1 LRVKI
6 EVQTINHNEYLEQF
20 EAHLIGSALA
30 PATVV
35 NYVADLRTFLRW
47 SERAKGADRSP
58 LDLDEADVQGYCSY
72 LQEAKCQV
80 PATINR
86 RLQALRK
93 FFDFAIAQ
101 GWTLTNP
108 ASDVPLLSEVV
119 SGRTRSLTAA
129 DVVRLLA
136 AVRRSRS
143 NRVERDWAIM
153 QVLLEGG
160 VKLSELTELR
170 LTDLRL
176 DRNPPC
182 LVVPD
187 TPAQSERM
195 IPLDGQVCDALH
207 TYLLSRQ
214 AAPGVDRLFVN
225 RDGKE
230 LSTRSVQRLLRRYAK
245 AAGLDTLC
253 VTTQSLRYVYARK
266 ALTDNGDLKAVARLL
281 GHRHLATTI
290 RYLRPCLPQGPR
302 SDTGCQEPS

>member
-1 LRVKI
+1 M
-6 EVQTINHNEYLEQF
+6 QTINHNEFLQQF
-20 EAHLIGSALA
+20 EAHLVDSALA

-35 NYVADLRTFLRW
+35 NYVADLRTVLRW
-47 SERAKGADRSP
+47 SERAKGAEQSP
-58 LDLDEADVQGYCSY
+58 FDLDEVDVQGYCSF
-72 LQEAKCQV
+72 LQETRSQV

-93 FFDFAIAQ
+93 FFDFAIVQ
-101 GWTLTNP
+101 GWTHTNP
-108 ASDVPLLSEVV
+108 AADVPLLSEVV
-119 SGRTRSLTAA
+119 SDRTRSLTPG
-129 DVVRLLA
+129 DVARLLA
-136 AVRRSRS
+136 AVQRSHS
-143 NRVERDWAIM
+143 SRVERDWAIM

-170 LTDLRL
+170 LTDLYL

-182 LVVPD
+182 LIVAD

-195 IPLDGQVCDALH
+195 IPLDSEVSDALR
-207 TYLLSRQ
+207 TYLLNRQ

-225 RDGKE
+225 RDGRE
-230 LSTRSVQRLLRRYAK
+230 ISTRSVQRLLRRYAK

-290 RYLRPCLPQGPR
+290 RYLRPCLPQGQRPD
-302 SDTGCQEPS
+302 SDCQEQSKPV